1 MVRFVQTAQFVDGT
15 AVKSEIEGSCLSTD
29 TKPTA
34 GIANGSI
41 MVEVDTGKVFFFNEG
56 AGTWVEQFSFQS

>member
-1 MVRFVQTAQFVDGT
+1 MVRVKQTTQFISGGNVL
-15 AVKSEIEGSCLSTD
+15 SLIEGSCLAAD

-41 MVEVDTGKVFFFNEG
+41 MVEVDTGTVFFFNE
-56 AGTWVEQFSFQS
+56 TSSEWVEQFSFQG